1 MAQLANDI
9 SVFTKRFGCDPYP
22 KPCTLPIH
30 KVQSLRK
37 LQKRGLSDDY
47 FVVDHPRVWKKGNKI
62 KAFTIS
68 LYNTKIDSE
77 TVRRY
82 IEETSEYTN
91 GRYIAEAFTSD
102 KLNVYFDKDAMER
115 CYQTMDENKFRQN
128 YLSKHVTIVLIPTKA
143 G

>member
-1 MAQLANDI
+1 M
-9 SVFTKRFGCDPYP
+9 P
-22 KPCTLPIH
+22 
-30 KVQSLRK
+30 
-37 LQKRGLSDDY
+37 DDY
-47 FVVDHPRVWKKGNKI
+47 FVVDHPRVWKDGNKI

-115 CYQTMDENKFRQN
+115 FYQTMDENKFRQN

>member
-1 MAQLANDI
+1 M
-9 SVFTKRFGCDPYP
+9 
-22 KPCTLPIH
+22 H
-30 KVQSLRK
+30 
-37 LQKRGLSDDY
+37 DDY
-47 FVVDHPRVWKKGNKI
+47 FVVDHPRVWKDGNKI

-68 LYNTKIDSE
+68 LYDTEIDSE

-82 IEETSEYTN
+82 IDETSEYTN
-91 GRYIAEAFTSD
+91 GRYTAEAFTSD
-102 KLNVYFDKDAMER
+102 KLNVYFDKDAMGR